1 MTKKLILVTLL
12 ITSVFTTIL
21 SAQTQITYSNSY
33 TITITAIENEADA
46 KIAIG
51 HLRLISKTVRCDFND
66 STNTFS
72 IKTNTKLIESYL
84 NEKLLD
90 ENYTLT
96 SFNIL
101 YEN

>member
-66 STNTFS
+66 LTNTFS